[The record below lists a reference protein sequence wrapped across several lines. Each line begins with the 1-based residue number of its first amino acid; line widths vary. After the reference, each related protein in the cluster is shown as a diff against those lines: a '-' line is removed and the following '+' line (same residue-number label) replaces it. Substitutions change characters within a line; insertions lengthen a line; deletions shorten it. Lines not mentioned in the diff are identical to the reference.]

1 MALNYLPNGEP
12 DYRAQQPPPKPL
24 PTREESHRAIKALH
38 GDTTSHAYAWHR
50 QRIEHLD
57 SLAKEG
63 KSCS

>member
-12 DYRAQQPPPKPL
+12 DYPAPLPQPKPL
-24 PTREESHRAIKALH
+24 PTRAESQRAIKALH
-38 GDTTSHAYAWHR
+38 GDTTSPAYVWHR

-57 SLAKEG
+57 RMAKEE